1 MMIRRPLTALVTSAA
16 LVTLVGV
23 SPAHAVDGPTVSD
36 RPPVALSTGQQAAPT
51 GAADNRSLSTSA
63 VDAANTYLY
72 RDYGVAAGSTY
83 DKLVIGQNL
92 YQPNDAA
99 GYFYA
104 ESFYFVGGSDFGGY
118 IGVQTHL
125 TQPGI
130 GDVGH
135 GAIASIWGA
144 TGATAAAGA
153 TVVHGTE
160 AGQDFW
166 SLHFPWNWQAGH
178 YLRFQVLRGYNSPS
192 NVVTVRIE
200 DQSTPTHV
208 TYTLGTFTLPTT
220 WGGLQG
226 RTVDWIEEYSPSA
239 YASCAAIPRTLAVE
253 LGDMT
258 LWSTTTGTAYLTKS
272 TPAIQAGTG
281 CTNSGV
287 SKLGYG
293 WPVNSW
299 QEYINY

>member
-1 MMIRRPLTALVTSAA
+1 MMIRRPLTALVASAA

-166 SLHFPWNWQAGH
+166 SLHFPWN
-178 YLRFQVLRGYNSPS
+178 
-192 NVVTVRIE
+192 
-200 DQSTPTHV
+200 
-208 TYTLGTFTLPTT
+208 
-220 WGGLQG
+220 GLQG